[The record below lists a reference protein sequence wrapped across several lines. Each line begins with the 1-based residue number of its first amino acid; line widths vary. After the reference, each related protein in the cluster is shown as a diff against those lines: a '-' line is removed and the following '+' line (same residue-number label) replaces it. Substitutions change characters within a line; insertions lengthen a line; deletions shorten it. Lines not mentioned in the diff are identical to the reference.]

1 VPWRVENDIT
11 AALDV
16 ALLLAAMWVVGTV
29 IARRSPPGQRLA
41 AGVLAVLGLAWL
53 AMLQPL
59 ACVSAVGHP
68 LVAGPLLAVALGA
81 AAWWRRR
88 DLAPRGV
95 DPLPLAVGVAAG
107 LVAALPEV
115 IQPVANYGGDMLWHE
130 GWIRQL
136 ADGQVEPTGV
146 YSGVPNG
153 YPWLYHAFGSWVF
166 ELLPGGMGATLL
178 VVELT
183 MVLTLGLGVWLLARE
198 LGIGRAG
205 STWSMLLALAGGG
218 FGWLQTLTP
227 DPVIGVHPETID
239 RYHGD
244 FLLAPASMPS
254 LSAVPPALPR
264 DWGLALI
271 PMALW
276 LVVRGSRSADAR
288 LLAAGGAAA
297 GLAVLCSP
305 PAGIVAAA
313 VAVALGLVLHNART
327 AIVPPAAALAVSLV
341 WLGPLAWHYF
351 QLGGFVRTS
360 LVEPADPSLLQ
371 AVVAFG
377 LTLPLGLG
385 GLWLVRRALD
395 PLARAALWCTVGVPA
410 AVWVLSALVPEDNGL
425 GVPAFSSGLRYL
437 PMLALALTLP
447 AGLAAAAVTASLRG
461 RGRVALAAG
470 LVVVA
475 TASTA
480 AAAVAQSRHD
490 ESRPDTA
497 RLDCSPH
504 VAIGAADTVANVGV
518 PHPAELTV
526 FGATGAR
533 TVYSE
538 APRIR
543 FRNTFTR
550 VASQEERRAQLAAI
564 ARGEPPPEGIRW
576 VLAETSKPLD
586 SPYLEPVASCRTSG
600 EQLTLYRAGG

>member
-1 VPWRVENDIT
+1 
-11 AALDV
+11 
-16 ALLLAAMWVVGTV
+16 
-29 IARRSPPGQRLA
+29 
-41 AGVLAVLGLAWL
+41 
-53 AMLQPL
+53 
-59 ACVSAVGHP
+59 
-68 LVAGPLLAVALGA
+68 
-81 AAWWRRR
+81 
-88 DLAPRGV
+88 
-95 DPLPLAVGVAAG
+95 
-107 LVAALPEV
+107 
-115 IQPVANYGGDMLWHE
+115 MLWHE

-136 ADGQVEPTGV
+136 ADGQAEPTGV
-146 YSGVPNG
+146 YPGVPNG

-183 MVLTLGLGVWLLARE
+183 MVLALGLGIWLLARE
-198 LGIGRAG
+198 LGIGRGG

-227 DPVIGVHPETID
+227 EPVIGVHPETID

-244 FLLAPASMPS
+244 FLLAPASIPS
-254 LSAVPPALPR
+254 LSAVPPVLPR

-276 LVVRGSRSADAR
+276 LVVRGTRSGDAR
-288 LLAAGGAAA
+288 LLAAGGATA

-313 VAVALGLVLHNART
+313 VAVALGLVLRSART

-341 WLGPLAWHYF
+341 WLGPLAWHYH
-351 QLGGFVRTS
+351 QWGGFVRTS

-371 AVVAFG
+371 AAVAFG

-410 AVWVLSALVPEDNGL
+410 AVWVLSVLVPEDNGL

-461 RGRVALAAG
+461 RGRLALAAG

-480 AAAVAQSRHD
+480 AVAVAQSRHD

-504 VAIGAADTVANVGV
+504 VTIGPADTVANVGV

-543 FRNTFTR
+543 FRDTFTR
-550 VASQEERRAQLAAI
+550 LASQEERRAELAAI
-564 ARGEPPPEGIRW
+564 ARGEPPPEGVRW
-576 VLAETSKPLD
+576 VLAEASKPLD
-586 SPYLEPVASCRTSG
+586 SPYLEPVARCRTSG
-600 EQLTLYRAGG
+600 EELTLYRAGG

>member
-1 VPWRVENDIT
+1 MPWRVENDIT

-16 ALLLAAMWVVGTV
+16 VLLLAAMWVAGTV
-29 IARRSPPGQRLA
+29 IARRSSPGQRLA
-41 AGVLAVLGLAWL
+41 AGLLAALGLAWL

-59 ACVSAVGHP
+59 AGISAIGHP
-68 LVAGPLLAVALGA
+68 LVAGPLLVVALGVA
-81 AAWWRRR
+81 GWWRRR
-88 DLAPRGV
+88 DLVPHGV
-95 DPLPLAVGVAAG
+95 DALPLAVGVVAG

-115 IQPVANYGGDMLWHE
+115 IQPVANFGGDMLWHE

-136 ADGQVEPTGV
+136 ADGQAEPTGV
-146 YSGVPNG
+146 YPGVPNG

-183 MVLTLGLGVWLLARE
+183 MVLALGLGIWLLARE
-198 LGIGRAG
+198 LGIGRGG

-227 DPVIGVHPETID
+227 EPVIGVHPETID

-244 FLLAPASMPS
+244 FLLAPASIPS

-276 LVVRGSRSADAR
+276 LVVRGTPIGRR
-288 LLAAGGAAA
+288 
-297 GLAVLCSP
+297 P
-305 PAGIVAAA
+305 PAGGRRRDRRAGRA
-313 VAVALGLVLHNART
+313 VLASRGDRRRRCRGGARPRPAQRPHRDRPTRRGAGGQPRLAGPARLALPPVGRLRPHQPGRARR
-327 AIVPPAAALAVSLV
+327 
-341 WLGPLAWHYF
+341 PLAPA
-351 QLGGFVRTS
+351 GGRRVRPDATARS
-360 LVEPADPSLLQ
+360 GRPVARPPS
-371 AVVAFG
+371 A
-377 LTLPLGLG
+377 
-385 GLWLVRRALD
+385 D

-461 RGRVALAAG
+461 RGRLALAAG

-480 AAAVAQSRHD
+480 AVAIAQSRHD

-504 VAIGAADTVANVGV
+504 VTIDPADTVANVGV

-543 FRNTFTR
+543 FRDTFTR
-550 VASQEERRAQLAAI
+550 LASQEERQA
-564 ARGEPPPEGIRW
+564 
-576 VLAETSKPLD
+576 
-586 SPYLEPVASCRTSG
+586 
-600 EQLTLYRAGG
+600 RAGRDRPRGAAPQRASAGCSRRRRSRWTARISSPLPDAAPRARS